1 MKRLEKR
8 IQYYQKQ
15 VEDLEYSL
23 KILVET
29 GTIIPVELDN
39 QITRVLSG
47 QSLKEIEQEV
57 YSIVE

>member
-1 MKRLEKR
+1 MKSLERK

-23 KILVET
+23 KVLVET
-29 GTIIPVELDN
+29 GTIIPSELDK

-47 QSLKEIEQEV
+47 QSLKDIENEV
-57 YSIVE
+57 YGIVE